1 MVAQGPPTSAQ
12 PTPSRPPSSLS
23 AAIRACRRHLIF
35 AGLFS
40 ALVNILYLA
49 PTLYMLQV
57 YDRVV
62 PTRGQLTLLFL
73 TLALILALG
82 TLSLLDWARS
92 RILVRAGARL
102 ERKLA
107 GAVLDAGLSRRRSD
121 RDVLASS
128 AMREFDLLRTVLT
141 GPAILALFD
150 APWAPIYILV
160 SFMIHPLL
168 GALSLVGAVILF
180 GLAVINEKAT
190 KGPLHRANEAASAS
204 YLSQQHSV
212 TNAETVR
219 ALGMRRA
226 MVERHLRERQVTGA
240 QQLEANF
247 AASGLTSL
255 SRFVRIAL
263 QSIALGLGAYLA
275 INQKV
280 SAGGIFAASLLIGR
294 ALSPIDLL
302 LGSWRSL
309 GQARE
314 AYRDLS
320 ELLPETDH
328 SHAQTELPPPSGAL
342 QVEHLVVLRPGGE
355 GVILNDISFKVA
367 AGEVVGVIGS
377 SGAGKSTLVRVLA
390 NAGQAD
396 RGLVRF
402 DGAETSQWD
411 PERLARYIGYMPQE
425 TTLFAGTI
433 KQNIARFSAFIG
445 EAAEE
450 IDRKAIAAGRLAGA
464 HELILRLPNGYDT
477 ALGWG
482 GRGLAAGHAQ
492 RIALARALYGDPKI
506 LLLDEPNAHL
516 DAEGEALLTAAIA
529 ACKARGASVMI
540 VAHRTGV
547 LGAVDTLMM
556 LHDGRIELL
565 GPRDEVVKRLAAAQ
579 QGRTAVVRQPMA
591 SE

>member
-1 MVAQGPPTSAQ
+1 MVEQGSPP
-12 PTPSRPPSSLS
+12 PSSQAPHRPPPSLS
-23 AAIRACRRHLIF
+23 AAIHACRRHLVF
-35 AGLFS
+35 AGAFS

-62 PTRGQLTLLFL
+62 PTRGELTLLFL

-82 TLSLLDWARS
+82 ALSLLDWARS

-102 ERKLA
+102 ERTLA
-107 GAVLDAGLSRRRSD
+107 GAVLDAGLSRRRSG
-121 RDVLASS
+121 RDALASN
-128 AMREFDLLRTVLT
+128 AMREFDTLRAVLT

-160 SFMIHPLL
+160 SFMINPLL
-168 GALSLVGAVILF
+168 GSLSLVGALILF
-180 GLAVINEKAT
+180 ALAYLNDKAT
-190 KGPLHRANEAASAS
+190 KGALHRANEAASAG
-204 YLSQQHSV
+204 YLSQQYSV
-212 TNAETVR
+212 THADTVR

-226 MVERHLRERQVTGA
+226 MVERHLRERQATGA
-240 QQLEANF
+240 QQLQANF

-314 AYRDLS
+314 AYRNLG
-320 ELLPETDH
+320 ELLPEPAATPAH
-328 SHAQTELPPPSGAL
+328 TALPPPTGVLEA
-342 QVEHLVVLRPGGE
+342 EHLVVMRPGGE
-355 GVILNDISFKVA
+355 GAILNDISFAVS
-367 AGEVVGVIGS
+367 AGEVVGVIGP
-377 SGAGKSTLVRVLA
+377 SGAGKSTLARVLA
-390 NAGQAD
+390 NAAQAD

-411 PERLARYIGYMPQE
+411 PERLAGHIGYMPQE

-433 KQNIARFSAFIG
+433 KQNISRFNAFVS
-445 EAAEE
+445 EAAEDV
-450 IDRKAIAAGRLAGA
+450 DRKAIAAARLAGA
-464 HELILRLPNGYDT
+464 HELILHMPNGYDT
-477 ALGWG
+477 PLGWG

-492 RIALARALYGDPKI
+492 RIALARALYGDPAI

-516 DAEGEALLTAAIA
+516 DAEGEAMLTTAIA
-529 ACKARGASVMI
+529 ACKARGASVLI

-547 LGAVDTLMM
+547 LSAVDKLMM
-556 LHDGRIELL
+556 LRDGRLEMY
-565 GPRDEVVKRLAAAQ
+565 GPRDEVIKRLTAAQ
-579 QGRTAVVRQPMA
+579 PARTAVRHPMA